1 MSYLVLARKY
11 RPQNFEQLVG
21 QDHITKGFRDAIAAG
36 RIGHAFLFTG
46 PRGIGKTSC
55 ARILAKCLNCE
66 KGPTLT
72 PCGECHPC
80 KEITLGNS
88 FDVIE
93 IDAASNRGIDEIRT
107 LRENVKFA
115 PSFAKFKIYIIDE
128 VHMLTT
134 EAFNALLKTLEE
146 PPAHVKF
153 ILATTESHKIPPT
166 ILSRCQRF
174 DFKRI
179 SVETIIANLKGI
191 CSKEKV
197 QAQDEALFAIAK
209 ASQGSMRDA
218 LSIMDQLSSF
228 GAQSVEAKDV
238 YGMLGLVE
246 TDLLF
251 ELTDALIDKN
261 CVKALEVFD
270 QLIDKGKDVRQLGRD
285 LTEYF
290 RHLMIVKI
298 GGVTL
303 NDLIDY
309 PKLFKQRLNDQAG
322 RAQLPSILHSID
334 VFIEAQEMARVLD
347 NWRMPFEISFAKLC
361 FTSSM
366 AVAAP
371 VATQASAPAVGKMM
385 AAPVVQRAATVVDSK
400 QQPIKPVEATLTTI
414 AHSGSITLNHIVQH
428 WNALTHEISQQKMSL
443 GSYLLEGGVHDFKE
457 GKLIIGFTKEHV
469 FAKEMLESIE
479 NVNLMTKVFSS
490 KLGEPISVGLKIVD
504 KLPEKAD
511 AQEVQKALETFGGEI
526 VKEWHNKA

>member
-11 RPQNFEQLVG
+11 RPQNFQELVG
-21 QDHITKGFRDAIAAG
+21 QDHITKGFRDAITTG

-80 KEITLGNS
+80 KEIASGNS

-179 SVETIIANLKGI
+179 SVETIIANLQGI
-191 CSKEKV
+191 CKKENV
-197 QAQDEALFAIAK
+197 DAQDEALFAIAK

-218 LSIMDQLSSF
+218 LSILDQLSSF
-228 GAQSVEAKDV
+228 GSQSVEAKDV

-246 TDLLF
+246 TDLIF
-251 ELTDALIDKN
+251 TLTDALINKD
-261 CVKALEVFD
+261 CAKALDIFE
-270 QLIDKGKDVRQLGRD
+270 QLIEKGKDVRQLGRD

-298 GGVTL
+298 GGVSL
-303 NDLIDY
+303 NALIDF
-309 PKLFKQRLNDQAG
+309 PKLFKERLNQQAE
-322 RAQLPSILHSID
+322 RISLPLILRSID
-334 VFIEAQEMARVLD
+334 VFIDAQDTARILD
-347 NWRMPFEISFAKLC
+347 NWRMPFEIAFAKLC
-361 FTSSM
+361 FAQTQPTVI
-366 AVAAP
+366 AAQAAP
-371 VATQASAPAVGKMM
+371 VQVQSVVKQ
-385 AAPVVQRAATVVDSK
+385 PVVQQSTTVKTSTIQK
-400 QQPIKPVEATLTTI
+400 PPVEENI
-414 AHSGSITLNHIVQH
+414 APAFNAGSVTFADISKN
-428 WNALTHEISQQKMSL
+428 WNALTHEISQRKMSL
-443 GSYLLEGGVHDFKE
+443 GSYLLEGGVIDLKD
-457 GKLIIGFTKEHV
+457 GKIIIGFTKEHA
-469 FAKEMLESIE
+469 FAKEMLETQANIT
-479 NVNLMTKVFSS
+479 LMQQVFSER
-490 KLGEPISVGLKIVD
+490 LGVLVGVVLKIVD
-504 KLPEKAD
+504 AIPD
-511 AQEVQKALETFGGEI
+511 RGTAQDVQKALETFGGEVI
-526 VKEWHNKA
+526 KEWHND